1 MKKPAAVV
9 TSDQPFFDPGA
20 SPSIMLVTQS
30 AEVFTQSGEAPG
42 MTRESAATVTATR
55 PVESPGTG
63 SFAAQSVEAPGA
75 RTATQPFGAPSAR
88 TDVHSQPT
96 STFSGDGSAVDR
108 SLTSSR
114 TVADNTG
121 VSDMEDERESPD
133 VVSDREVLSDRDPAK
148 DDKLDQERSE
158 EKLLWRILACCAK
171 RQVTLKARHISGQL
185 NVIADKLSRLS

>member
-42 MTRESAATVTATR
+42 MTRESAATITATR

-108 SLTSSR
+108 SLTSNR

-121 VSDMEDERESPD
+121 VSDMEDELCSERESPD
-133 VVSDREVLSDRDPAK
+133 VVSDRDPAK